1 MQKNNALKSIGPQ
14 NFVLPCPIFLVGS
27 YHTDA
32 NGEKI
37 PNIMTAAWGC
47 PCSAQPPAITV
58 AVRTSRQT
66 HKAILKHK
74 AFTLSIPDTKILPE
88 VDYCGIFSAAQ
99 GNKFDKTKLT
109 PVPAEH
115 VDAPYVQECPV
126 VIELTLIKTCDVGTH
141 TLYVGEIMDVKIRE
155 AALNAEGLPDPTKL
169 DVLAYI
175 PMLREYWSLGEFKA
189 KAFGIGKTIAA
200 SKISD

>member
-1 MQKNNALKSIGPQ
+1 MPETNIHKSIGPQ

-27 YHTDA
+27 YHTDN
-32 NGEKI
+32 NGEKM

-58 AVRTSRQT
+58 AVRGSRQT
-66 HKAILKHK
+66 HKDILKHK

-88 VDYCGIFSAAQ
+88 VDYCGIFSVAQ
-99 GNKFDKTKLT
+99 ENKFARTKLT
-109 PVPAEH
+109 PVAAEH

-126 VIELTLIKTCDVGTH
+126 IIELALMKSCDVGTH

-155 AALNAEGLPDPTKL
+155 EALNAEGLPDPKKL

-175 PMLREYWSLGEFKA
+175 PMLREYWGLGEFKA
-189 KAFGIGKTIAA
+189 KAFGIGKTIVA
-200 SKISD
+200 SKMSD

>member
-1 MQKNNALKSIGPQ
+1 MPETNIHKSIGPQ

-27 YHTDA
+27 YHTNA
-32 NGEKI
+32 NGDKI

-47 PCSAQPPAITV
+47 PCSAQPPAIAV
-58 AVRTSRQT
+58 AIRGSRQT
-66 HKAILKHK
+66 HKDISKHK

-88 VDYCGIFSAAQ
+88 VDYCGIFSVAQ
-99 GNKFDKTKLT
+99 ENKFERTKLT

-126 VIELTLIKTCDVGTH
+126 IIELTLIKSCDTGTH

-155 AALNAEGLPDPTKL
+155 SALNAEGLPNPKDL

-175 PMLREYWSLGEFKA
+175 PMLREYWRLGEFKA
-189 KAFGIGKTIAA
+189 KAFGIGKTIVA
-200 SKISD
+200 SKMSD